1 MSSIDL
7 VIEVREV
14 NDIVMME
21 LAGRLSILEPNLRH
35 LATDLIESGERQ
47 LIINLANV
55 SYLDNSGLGQL
66 CWIYT
71 LLQNRG
77 GELALLKPTPRIQEV
92 LSITK
97 LDTVFQSF
105 ESESEAIRWM
115 EGVRPAISA

>member
-1 MSSIDL
+1 MSCMDL

-14 NDIVMME
+14 NDVVMME
-21 LAGRLSILEPNLRH
+21 LAGRLSIFEQSLRH

-77 GELALLKPTPRIQEV
+77 GELALVKPTARIREV